1 MWRDE
6 IDDPEYQDPVVETNQ
21 PFELPEFFYQPITS
35 LNRNILNAITGEAYP
50 YKIGSQDEYRFFVVM
65 ESDPADY
72 KEARRLYFDN
82 PEQYERVTRRVV
94 SDESKRRFYLNQKT
108 FGKTL

>member
-6 IDDPEYQDPVVETNQ
+6 IDDPEYQDPVEEKET
-21 PFELPEFFYQPITS
+21 FELPEFFYQPITS
-35 LNRNILNAITGEAYP
+35 LNKNILNAITGEAYP
-50 YKIGSQDEYRFFVVM
+50 YKIGTPDEYRFFVVM

-82 PEQYERVTRRVV
+82 PEQYERATRRVV
-94 SDESKRRFYLNQKT
+94 SDASKRRFHLNQKL
-108 FGKTL
+108 FGK

>member
-6 IDDPEYQDPVVETNQ
+6 IDDPDFQDPVEEKDT
-21 PFELPEFFYQPITS
+21 FKLPEFFYQPITS
-35 LNRNILNAITGEAYP
+35 LNKYILNAITGEAYP
-50 YKIGSQDEYRFFVVM
+50 YKIGSMDEYRFFVVM
-65 ESDPADY
+65 ESDPSDY

-108 FGKTL
+108 FGKTYE